1 MVEKLELITALPN
14 KDMKVLEVAGIG
26 IEVLIGIGGDQGLR
40 EGEGDL
46 DLILEITGEGLEVE
60 VMIDDEDRCCGPFRE
75 SEREYRLK
83 QDYKK
88 YKKKFKMQKN
98 SLKKIPF
105 ETNNLT
111 LFLLNNLLEK
121 KIHK

>member
-14 KDMKVLEVAGIG
+14 KDMKLLEVVGIG

-60 VMIDDEDRCCGPFRE
+60 VMIDDEDRCYGPFRE

-83 QDYKK
+83 QD
-88 YKKKFKMQKN
+88 
-98 SLKKIPF
+98 
-105 ETNNLT
+105 
-111 LFLLNNLLEK
+111 
-121 KIHK
+121 